1 MNQSARMTAAHSS
14 GSSPIV
20 VMGVSGVGK
29 STVGAVL
36 ARRLAVAFADADVFH
51 PQPNIRKMASGK
63 PLTDNDRYG
72 WLEAVGE
79 WLAHHGDGGVMS
91 CSALKRVYRDQLR
104 AHWPQVEF
112 LHLTGSPRLIGCRL
126 AGRPGHFMPSSLLD
140 SQFKTLEPL
149 EPDENGIAI
158 DAGESVDAI
167 VEAFLQHFADR
178 RQ

>member
-1 MNQSARMTAAHSS
+1 
-14 GSSPIV
+14 
-20 VMGVSGVGK
+20 MGVSGVGK

-36 ARRLAVAFADADVFH
+36 ARRLRVAFADADVFH
-51 PQPNIRKMASGK
+51 PQANIAKMASGK
-63 PLTDNDRYG
+63 SLTDDDRYW

-91 CSALKRVYRDQLR
+91 CWALKRVYRDQLR
-104 AHWPQVEF
+104 VHCPQIEF
-112 LHLTGSPRLIGCRL
+112 LHLTGSPQLIGCRL

-149 EPDENGIAI
+149 GPAENGIAI
-158 DAGESVDAI
+158 DAGETVDAI
-167 VEAFLQHFADR
+167 VEAFLQHSADR